1 MLWREDVHDLTLKLY
16 QDSARACSVRSA
28 HYTNEILSYTNAIVE
43 HATLEDSLATQDL
56 LIKCYEVSGQYDKAI
71 SYGVNAMRQL
81 GFDLPVTPTRSFLAQ
96 KVVDTEQLILSHNT
110 DQLMNEFNKV
120 DSKTRDV
127 LRLVDSII
135 HSAYQVGSPYFL
147 LCGCEGVK
155 YSLSH
160 GFCDTSA
167 PAFAAF
173 AYFKLMLQQDF
184 NGVRFYVD
192 MIVEMAKKSKLTQ
205 LSFGYKFWGFLRFW
219 YVPLRDTQK
228 ILLNLYKKS
237 IRRGETA
244 VAYSSLATYYRFSFF
259 CGDKLSILSK
269 GIEQQLKSMVS
280 VK

>member
-1 MLWREDVHDLTLKLY
+1 VLWREDVHDLTLQLY
-16 QDSARACSVRSA
+16 QDAARSCSVRSS
-28 HYTNEILSYTNAIVE
+28 HYTDEILTYTNAIVE
-43 HATLEDSLATQDL
+43 HATLEDSLSTQDL
-56 LIKCYEVSGQYDKAI
+56 LIRCYEVSGQYDKAI
-71 SYGVNAMRQL
+71 SYGINAMRQL
-81 GFDLPVTPTRSFLAQ
+81 GFDLPLTPTRSLLAQ

-110 DQLMNEFNKV
+110 DQLMKEFNKV
-120 DSKTRDV
+120 DSKTRNV

-135 HSAYQVGSPYFL
+135 HSAYQIGSPYFL

-155 YSLSH
+155 WSLNH

-167 PAFAAF
+167 PALGAF

-192 MIVEMAKKSKLTQ
+192 MIVEMVKKSKLSM
-205 LSFGYKFWGFLRFW
+205 LSFGYKFYGFLHFW
-219 YVPLRDTQK
+219 FVPLKETQT
-228 ILLNLYKKS
+228 ILLNLYKKA
-237 IRRGETA
+237 IRKGETA
-244 VAYSSLATYYRFSFF
+244 VAYSSLTGYYRFSFF